1 MNISDL
7 NYLEAVEVNVVGG
20 YGSYGGG
27 TTVNKD
33 LNSNISVDLNLNT
46 DIKFNK
52 DFDANIDIKSN
63 VDVKGNST
71 TFTFDAEAIGDNS
84 VVEVD
89 VAVLTTDGLSSA
101 AGSIISAVG

>member
-7 NYLEAVEVNVVGG
+7 NYLEAVEVKVVGG
-20 YGSYGGG
+20 YGSYGD
-27 TTVNKD
+27 TNVYKD
-33 LNSNISVDLNLNT
+33 LDSNISVDLNLNT

-52 DFDANIDIKSN
+52 DFNATIDIKSN

-71 TFTFDAEAIGDNS
+71 TVTFDAEAIGDNS
-84 VVEVD
+84 LVEVD
-89 VAVLTTDGLSSA
+89 LAVLTTDGLSSA